1 MRYLRTS
8 DAQFERDW
16 QKVLA
21 TRRYSLEEALEAV
34 KTILEQVRT
43 KGDQALLRFTL
54 EFDHVD
60 LKEEGIEVPVGLW
73 TEISRQV
80 KPALKEALLRAKE
93 EIEAFCLSTRPR
105 DWFEEKGGILR
116 GEVFRPV
123 ERVGVYVPGGKASY
137 PSSVLMGV
145 IPAKVAGVEE
155 VVVVSPP
162 PVDPLIVCACEIA
175 GASRLF
181 QVGGAQAIAALAF
194 GTESVPKVDLI
205 VGPGNRYVTAA
216 KKLLYGEVGIDMLAG
231 PSELLVIADKSAD
244 PKWVA
249 LDLLSQAEHDQDAW
263 SVLIS
268 PEEGLL
274 EEVKKVLEDELKGF
288 PRKEIASSSLDK
300 YGFLVHTKDLEE
312 AFSLAAEFAP
322 EHLSIQVE
330 APFLWLQKVKAAGSV
345 FLGKTT
351 SVVFGD
357 YCGGPNHVLPTSG
370 SARFSSALGVHTF
383 LRRIQFLYVGE
394 EAVREVSKVAFEIA
408 LAEGL
413 RGHAMAAVERSDG
426 KKRSL

>member
-1 MRYLRTS
+1 MKYLRTTEVR
-8 DAQFERDW
+8 FEREW
-16 QKVLA
+16 QEVLR
-21 TRRYSLEEALEAV
+21 TRRCTVEEALEV
-34 KTILEQVRT
+34 VRTILQEVKS
-43 KGDQALLRFTL
+43 KGDEALLRFTL
-54 EFDHVD
+54 EFDRMD
-60 LKEEGIEVPVGLW
+60 LRQKGVEIPMESW
-73 TEISRQV
+73 AEISRQV
-80 KPALKEALLRAKE
+80 KPTLREALLKAKG

-105 DWFEEKGGILR
+105 DWFEEKNGILR

-123 ERVGVYVPGGKASY
+123 DKVGVYVPGGKASY

-145 IPAKVAGVEE
+145 IPAKVAGVKE
-155 VVVVSPP
+155 VIVVSPP
-162 PVDPLIVCACEIA
+162 PVDPLVVCACEIA

-181 QVGGAQAIAALAF
+181 QIGGAQAIAALAF

-244 PKWVA
+244 PRWVA

-263 SVLIS
+263 SVLMS
-268 PEEGLL
+268 PEERLL
-274 EEVKKVLEDELKGF
+274 EEVRKALEDELKGF
-288 PRKEIASSSLDK
+288 PRKEIASSSLGK
-300 YGFLVHTKDLEE
+300 YGLMVYTKDLEE
-312 AFSLAAEFAP
+312 AFSLASEFAP

-330 APFLWLQKVKAAGSV
+330 DPFSWLQKVRAAGSV

-370 SARFSSALGVHTF
+370 AARFSSALGVHNF
-383 LRRIQFLYVGE
+383 LKRIQFLYVSE
-394 EAVREVSKVAFEIA
+394 EALGEVSRVASEIA

-413 RGHAMAAVERSDG
+413 EGHARAAIGRYDG
-426 KKRSL
+426 QKRDL

>member
-1 MRYLRTS
+1 MRYLRTT
-8 DAQFERDW
+8 DAQFKHEW
-16 QKVLA
+16 QKVLMA
-21 TRRYSLEEALEAV
+21 RRYSLEEAFEV
-34 KTILEQVRT
+34 VRT
-43 KGDQALLRFTL
+43 IIEEVRVKGDEALLRFTL
-54 EFDHVD
+54 EFDHID
-60 LKEEGIEVPVGLW
+60 LTKEGIEVPVGIW
-73 TEISRQV
+73 ADISKQV
-80 KPALKEALLRAKE
+80 KPTLKEALLRAKE

-105 DWFEEKGGILR
+105 DWFEEKDGILR

-123 ERVGVYVPGGKASY
+123 DKVGVYVPGGKASY

-145 IPAKVAGVEE
+145 IPAKVAGVGE

-162 PVDPLIVCACEIA
+162 PVDPLTVYACEIA

-181 QVGGAQAIAALAF
+181 QIGGPQAIAALAF
-194 GTESVPKVDLI
+194 GTESIPRVDLI

-231 PSELLVIADKSAD
+231 PSELLVIADKSSD

-263 SVLIS
+263 SVLMS
-268 PEEGLL
+268 PEEELL
-274 EEVKKVLEDELKGF
+274 EEVRRTLEDELEHF

-300 YGFLVHTKDLEE
+300 YGFMVHTKDLEE
-312 AFSLAAEFAP
+312 AFSLASEFAP

-330 APFLWLQKVKAAGSV
+330 DPFLWLKRVKTAGSV

-383 LRRIQFLYVGE
+383 LKRIQFLYIGE
-394 EAVREVSKVAFEIA
+394 EAIEEVSRVASEIA

-413 RGHAMAAVERSDG
+413 NGHAKAAVGRSHG
-426 KKRSL
+426 KKGNV